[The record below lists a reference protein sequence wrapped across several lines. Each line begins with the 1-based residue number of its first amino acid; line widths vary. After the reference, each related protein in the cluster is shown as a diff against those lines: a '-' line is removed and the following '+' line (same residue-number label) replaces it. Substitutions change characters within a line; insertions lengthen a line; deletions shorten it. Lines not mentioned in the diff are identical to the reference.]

1 MCCYFKK
8 KVLDWKGYV
17 KYSWKLIVWDVNF
30 VVFSCFR
37 SSREVKKCKVKRWY
51 NGQYRRHHVKL
62 GMCMWNF
69 VYCKFLLLDLFR
81 TQNNA
86 VFNLV
91 KNIHQISFGGILWW
105 CVFAQGSRS
114 YKYLLSSRKRS
125 SFSTPIRF
133 KPKTNCV
140 LVTRV
145 FPRFWWFCI
154 ISFWDLIGS
163 SWHFLLFWLA
173 VVISLLLLL
182 RHFYNRKDL

>member
-1 MCCYFKK
+1 MCVELFYDC
-8 KVLDWKGYV
+8 
-17 KYSWKLIVWDVNF
+17 
-30 VVFSCFR
+30 
-37 SSREVKKCKVKRWY
+37 
-51 NGQYRRHHVKL
+51 
-62 GMCMWNF
+62 
-69 VYCKFLLLDLFR
+69 VYCMFLLLDLLR

-114 YKYLLSSRKRS
+114 YKYLPRSRKRS
-125 SFSTPIRF
+125 SFSTPVRF
-133 KPKTNCV
+133 KSKTNCV

-154 ISFWDLIGS
+154 VSFWDLIGS

-173 VVISLLLLL
+173 VVIALLLLL
-182 RHFYNRKDL
+182 RHLYKRKDL